1 MVMDSGLFEI
11 VLLAMIAA
19 VILFRLYTILGRR
32 TGHEPPPQ
40 DSFRLSPPG
49 EVPAVGDKTLPA
61 PARPALI
68 ATSSDPLSHALQ
80 EIHAADRTFNI
91 DEFLAGA
98 RHAYEEIVTAFASGN
113 RVVLKPLLSK
123 EVYAA
128 FDSVIAAREENKQK
142 VAFTFVGFKDV
153 KAIHAAMK
161 GRVADITV
169 LFNSQS
175 VSATHDATDAVID
188 GDPKSV
194 REVTDI
200 WSFERDT
207 RSNDPNWTLVAT
219 SGAEA

>member
-1 MVMDSGLFEI
+1 MVMNSGLFEI
-11 VLLAMIAA
+11 VLLAAIAA
-19 VILFRLYTILGRR
+19 VILFRLYTVLGRR

-40 DSFRLSPPG
+40 DSLRLSPPG
-49 EVPAVGDKTLPA
+49 DVPAANDKTLPVT
-61 PARPALI
+61 ARPAL
-68 ATSSDPLSHALQ
+68 AAPSSDPLTRSLQ
-80 EIHAADRTFNI
+80 DIHAADRSFNI

-113 RVVLKPLLSK
+113 RATLKPLLSN
-123 EVYAA
+123 EVYAT
-128 FDSVIAAREENKQK
+128 FDSAISAREAKNEK
-142 VAFTFVGFKDV
+142 VTFTFVGFKDV
-153 KAIHAAMK
+153 KAIHAAVK

-169 LFNSQS
+169 TFVSQS
-175 VSATHDATDAVID
+175 VSSTHDANGVVIE

-194 REVTDI
+194 REVTDM

>member
-1 MVMDSGLFEI
+1 MNSGLFEI
-11 VLLAMIAA
+11 VLLAAIAA
-19 VILFRLYTILGRR
+19 VILFRLYTVLGRR

-49 EVPAVGDKTLPA
+49 DVPAVGDKALPA
-61 PARPALI
+61 TVRPAL
-68 ATSSDPLSHALQ
+68 AAALSDPLMRSLQ
-80 EIHAADRTFNI
+80 DIHAADRSFNI

-98 RHAYEEIVTAFASGN
+98 RHAYEETVTAFAAGN
-113 RVVLKPLLSK
+113 RAILKPLLSN
-123 EVYAA
+123 EVYSTFESAI
-128 FDSVIAAREENKQK
+128 SAREAKNEK

-169 LFNSQS
+169 TFVSQS
-175 VSATHDATDAVID
+175 VSATHDANGAVID

>member
-1 MVMDSGLFEI
+1 MDSGLFEI

-169 LFNSQS
+169 LFTSQS

>member
-1 MVMDSGLFEI
+1 MVMDSGVFEI

-19 VILFRLYTILGRR
+19 VILFRLYTVLGRR

-49 EVPAVGDKTLPA
+49 KVPAVGDKTLPA

-68 ATSSDPLSHALQ
+68 AASSDPLSRALE
-80 EIHAADRTFNI
+80 EIHAADRKFNI

-113 RVVLKPLLSK
+113 RTTLKPLLSK

-128 FDSVIAAREENKQK
+128 FDSVIVARESNKQK
-142 VAFTFVGFKDV
+142 VTFTFVGFKDV

-169 LFNSQS
+169 SFTSQS
-175 VSATHDATDAVID
+175 VSATHDANDAMID
-188 GDPKSV
+188 GDSKSV

-207 RSNDPNWTLVAT
+207 RSNDPNWTVVAT
-219 SGAEA
+219 SGADA

>member
-1 MVMDSGLFEI
+1 MDSGLFEI